1 MPDAICG
8 TAASYRKGCRCR
20 PCTDAHTVKQ
30 REYRATM
37 IAKHGCIP
45 SQVNRKG
52 RVRRNWKCAK
62 CGKHIQSNAGGAS
75 DGLIL
80 CKQHRIEARIEA
92 RRGSRRRSRAE
103 RKLALAKKGS
113 KGRTVWVSRTCKMC
127 PSRFITQS
135 SSTGLCCSAQCTTAN
150 RRNKELDAA
159 SRRRAR
165 KRDAFVAPVK
175 RLTIFTRDKYRCHI
189 CKRLTK
195 PSKCVPHP
203 LAPTID
209 HIIPL
214 AKGGTHEPAN
224 VATAC
229 FECNCM
235 KRDEGGG
242 EQLALIG

>member
-8 TAASYRKGCRCR
+8 TAASYKKGCRCR
-20 PCTDAHTVKQ
+20 PCTDAMTVKQ
-30 REYRATM
+30 RQYRAAM
-37 IAKHGCIP
+37 IAKHGCVP
-45 SQVNRKG
+45 SEVNRKS

-62 CGKHIQSNAGGAS
+62 CGKHVQSNAGGAS

-80 CKQHRIEARIEA
+80 CKQHRIEARKC
-92 RRGSRRRSRAE
+92 SRRRSGVE
-103 RKLALAKKGS
+103 KKLALANKGT

-135 SSTGLCCSAQCTTAN
+135 SSTGLCCSAECTKAN
-150 RRNKELDAA
+150 RRNKALDAG

-165 KRDAFVAPVK
+165 ERGAYVAPVK

-195 PSKCVPHP
+195 PTKCVPHP
-203 LAPTID
+203 LARRQSTTSS
-209 HIIPL
+209 L
-214 AKGGTHEPAN
+214 SSKGGTHEPAN

-229 FECNCM
+229 FECNCL